1 MVVLGW
7 FVVAFLCGSLPFSV
21 WIGRWRLGLD
31 IRRYGDGNPGT
42 ANVFRAGGRV
52 WGVVALVLDFFKGA
66 IPVGLAQWY
75 AGLSGWPLA
84 IVAIAPILGHAYSP
98 LLGFHGGKALAVS
111 FGSWAGLTL
120 WQAPVVL
127 GLSLTFWLGVL
138 SSDGWAVVLGMF
150 SLLAYLLATGAPD
163 YLLAVWIF
171 NASLLSWKYR
181 HSLRQRPA
189 PRAWLRK
196 LFGTRIE

>member
-7 FVVAFLCGSLPFSV
+7 FVVAFICGSLPFSV

-42 ANVFRAGGRV
+42 ANVFRAGGRI

>member
-7 FVVAFLCGSLPFSV
+7 FVVAFICGSLPFSV